1 MTMVPVTWY
10 IALSAVL
17 FLIGAAGVLTRR
29 NVIVILMSIE
39 LMLNS
44 VNINFMAF
52 SYLLGD
58 MTGQIF
64 TIFTITVAAAEV
76 AVALGILI
84 ALVRSNKTFNVD
96 EIDALKG

>member
-1 MTMVPVTWY
+1 MVPVTWY

-17 FLIGAAGVLTRR
+17 FMIGAAGVLTRR

>member
-1 MTMVPVTWY
+1 MVPVTWY

-29 NVIVILMSIE
+29 NVIVVLMSIE

-64 TIFTITVAAAEV
+64 TVFTITVAAAEV

>member
-1 MTMVPVTWY
+1 MVPVTWY

-17 FLIGAAGVLTRR
+17 FMIGAAGVLTRR
-29 NVIVILMSIE
+29 NVIVVLMSIE

-52 SYLLGD
+52 SYMLGD

>member
-17 FLIGAAGVLTRR
+17 FMIGAAGVLTRR

>member
-29 NVIVILMSIE
+29 NVIVVLMSIE

>member
-1 MTMVPVTWY
+1 MVPVTWY

-29 NVIVILMSIE
+29 NVIVVLMSIE